1 MWTAIQSVLAI
12 IVVLALGFWAGKRN
26 IISGNTS
33 ATLSSIVMLFT
44 FPAALFTS
52 MAGTKVA
59 DLVHLKFL
67 GVFFLG
73 LMLLFFVLIVAGR
86 MFFKWDARQSAM
98 FAFACTFPNMAF
110 MGIPYLSEEL
120 GAQSLLSVAI
130 GNVITS
136 VFMIPAVIYFM
147 ESSNGAATGNVFVKS
162 MLNVFKKPLVIAPI
176 LGVVVALSGLHLP
189 HFFIKGLELLG
200 SGTSPIAL
208 FALGLMMTRFKFKFS
223 LTASYIMLLK
233 LLIQPLITV
242 AFVYS
247 IGLHALDA
255 REVIILTAMPTAV
268 IVSMFAEKY
277 QCLQEET
284 VSAIIGGNFLSI
296 VTLVLFTV
304 WSATF

>member
-110 MGIPYLSEEL
+110 MGIPYLSE
-120 GAQSLLSVAI
+120 
-130 GNVITS
+130 VITS

-189 HFFIKGLELLG
+189 HCFIKGLELLG

-296 VTLVLFTV
+296 VTLVLVTV